1 MRTVASAF
9 GGEPLLLPY
18 STDSD
23 WPGGLRPW
31 CFRPES
37 LT

>member
-1 MRTVASAF
+1 MRTVAIAF
-9 GGEPLLLPY
+9 GGEPLLLY

-23 WPGGLRPW
+23 WSGGPRPW